1 MSKQATLT
9 NWELESLDN
18 GTLIVTLFG
27 NDHHYINETRLTE
40 ENIGDQSRVKYIK
53 NVLGRTDV
61 TETEMLE
68 LITEVVYKE
77 YI

>member
-9 NWELESLDN
+9 NWELKSLDN

-27 NDHHYINETRLTE
+27 NDHHYINDTGLTE
-40 ENIGDQSRVKYIK
+40 ENIGDQARVTQIK

-61 TETEMLE
+61 AEIDLLE
-68 LITEVVYKE
+68 LITEIVYKE